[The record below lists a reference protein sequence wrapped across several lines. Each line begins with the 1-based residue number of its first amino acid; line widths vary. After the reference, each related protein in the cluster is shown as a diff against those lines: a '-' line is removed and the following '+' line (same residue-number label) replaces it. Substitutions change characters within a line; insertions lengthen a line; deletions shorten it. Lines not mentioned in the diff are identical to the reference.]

1 MKRVKCKQKVYLRIS
16 FSALIAYIL
25 ILFFFAVLIRDAR
38 EISSVKLDLFWGYN
52 NPPKYIYRDNI
63 LNIAS
68 FVPIGLMTG
77 MVFKRYRIIKA
88 LLVGMLVS
96 LIIEF
101 SQLFWHRG
109 TFDVDDLFNNAVGAL
124 TGGLIVALMVKVRD
138 FRKGL

>member
-1 MKRVKCKQKVYLRIS
+1 MKRNKFWLG
-16 FSALIAYIL
+16 ALLAYIL

-68 FVPIGLMTG
+68 FVPIGLLAG
-77 MVFKRYRIIKA
+77 IVFKKHRLLMA
-88 LLVGMLVS
+88 LLIGLLVS
-96 LIIEF
+96 LVIEG

-124 TGGLIVALMVKVRD
+124 TGGLIVALIVK
-138 FRKGL
+138 FKG